1 MEIKFS
7 TKEYTS
13 EDRFQDTE
21 YRFDGSAESG
31 WIIERNRLHY
41 LTLGKG
47 YRLLKTRLCGVCS
60 TDLDRRFLPFPLP
73 QIIGHEVIAEDV
85 ESGEKF
91 AVEINDTDAAKG
103 KTPEDIFCTAG
114 IPTHQPDR
122 MVLGIDRLP
131 GGFGPYILSPVN
143 AAVPIGNVPEMTAV
157 LTEPFAAALQAVI
170 ASPPAEGTEVAVLG
184 PRRLGSLVI
193 AALHAYRN
201 SSGKKFK
208 IAALARHSHLLELA
222 SELGADTLL
231 DLRTVSQKDLERRFS
246 IVYDTTANPEG
257 FIAAMQ
263 CSSGEVHLKSTN
275 GQTVSG
281 LRKMTEAVV
290 DELSILPF
298 SEENLHFSWNSPMVR
313 NERLYI
319 ADKTFDHP
327 ALKSFKVYRGS
338 PSEAFEIMRSN
349 EFGGRLP
356 RFDLCIASSLQDID
370 SVIRPKS
377 DSEESLL
384 RPRGAVLFAGK
395 PDGNPLLEFLG
406 RGGKIRTSRCGD
418 FHLALK
424 LLSENPALSEKMRA
438 RMITHEFSSGEIEKA
453 FAQAKDSSSVKVI
466 VRQNG

>member
-1 MEIKFS
+1 MEINFS

-13 EDRFQDTE
+13 EDSFQDTE
-21 YRFDGSAESG
+21 YRFKGSAEDG
-31 WIIERNRLHY
+31 WVIERNRSHY
-41 LTLGKG
+41 LTLDKG
-47 YRLLKTRLCGVCS
+47 YRLLKTKVCGVCS

-103 KTPEDIFCTAG
+103 KKPEDIFCTSG

-170 ASPPAEGTEVAVLG
+170 ASPPVNGTEVAVLG
-184 PRRLGSLVI
+184 PRRLGSLLI
-193 AALHAYRN
+193 AALNAYRN
-201 SSGKKFK
+201 SSGKNFK

-222 SELGADTLL
+222 SELGADILY
-231 DLRTVSQKDLERRFS
+231 DLRTAPKKELQRRFS

-257 FIAAMQ
+257 FLTAMEY
-263 CSSGEVHLKSTN
+263 SSAEVHLKSTN

-281 LRKMTEAVV
+281 LKKMTEAVV

-298 SEENLHFSWNSPMVR
+298 SEENLHFSWDSPKVR
-313 NERLYI
+313 NERIYI
-319 ADKTFDHP
+319 ADSKFEHP
-327 ALKSFKVYRGS
+327 SLKSFRTYRKT
-338 PSEAFEIMRSN
+338 PTEAFDLIRSD
-349 EFGGRLP
+349 EFAGRLP

-370 SVIRPKS
+370 SVIRPKT

-384 RPRGAVLFAGK
+384 RPRGAVLFTGK
-395 PDGNPLLEFLG
+395 TDGNPLLDFLMKGG
-406 RGGKIRTSRCGD
+406 RIRTSRCGD

-424 LLSENPALSEKMRA
+424 LLSENPVLAEKMRE

-453 FAQAKDSSSVKVI
+453 FAQAKESSSVKVI

>member
-13 EDRFQDTE
+13 EDSFQNTE
-21 YRFDGSAESG
+21 YRFTGSTESG
-31 WIIERNRLHY
+31 WVIERNKNHY
-41 LTLGKG
+41 LTLDKG

-91 AVEINDTDAAKG
+91 AVEINDTDAARG
-103 KTPEDIFCTAG
+103 RTPEDIFCTSG

-131 GGFGPYILSPVN
+131 GGFGPYILSPVH
-143 AAVPIGNVPEMTAV
+143 AAVSIGNVPEMTAV

-170 ASPPAEGTEVAVLG
+170 ASPPANGAEVAVLG
-184 PRRLGSLVI
+184 PRRLGSLLI

-208 IAALARHSHLLELA
+208 IAALARHSHLLRLA
-222 SELGADTLL
+222 SELGADSLF
-231 DLRTVSQKDLERRFS
+231 DLRTVSPKDLQRRFS

-257 FIAAMQ
+257 FLSAMEY
-263 CSSGEVHLKSTN
+263 SSGEVHLKSTN

-281 LRKMTEAVV
+281 LKKMTEAVV

-298 SEENLHFSWNSPMVR
+298 SEENLRFSWNDPKVENQR
-313 NERLYI
+313 IYI
-319 ADKTFDHP
+319 SDPEFDHP
-327 ALKSFKVYRGS
+327 SLKSFKTYRKT
-338 PSEAFEIMRSN
+338 PAEAFDLIRSD
-349 EFGGRLP
+349 EFSGRLP

-395 PDGNPLLEFLG
+395 SDGNPLLDFLM
-406 RGGKIRTSRCGD
+406 RGGRIRTSRCGD

-424 LLSENPALSEKMRA
+424 LLSENPSLAEKMRE
-438 RMITHEFSSGEIEKA
+438 RMITHEFSAIDIEKA